1 MEICNN
7 FVPRTD
13 DFKPENTELSEVD
26 DGNIVPDLVERVGEL
41 VRPEINVPSPEG
53 GQTLTEAELINP
65 VLTVVRLR
73 RVEIAPENTVTIRIP
88 NTQNQTLKFSDTFL
102 SGFQMV

>member
-26 DGNIVPDLVERVGEL
+26 DGNVVADLVERVGEL
-41 VRPEINVPSPEG
+41 VRPEINVASPEG
-53 GQTLTEAELINP
+53 GQTLTEAELVNP

-73 RVEIAPENTVTIRIP
+73 RVEIAPENTVTI
-88 NTQNQTLKFSDTFL
+88 
-102 SGFQMV
+102 